1 MGIANSVRFLF
12 IPPYYKVCS
21 PQTKVKK
28 YPYSPLPPKSSKDG
42 NKRNINM
49 NVLEEIKWA
58 TRIYNLANISGTQAV
73 EKAFFLKK
81 NTDLNFYLSIWKH
94 LQMFD
99 WNLA

>member
-1 MGIANSVRFLF
+1 
-12 IPPYYKVCS
+12 
-21 PQTKVKK
+21 
-28 YPYSPLPPKSSKDG
+28 
-42 NKRNINM
+42 M

-73 EKAFFLKK
+73 EKAFLKKK